1 MVAVAFQPVYWE
13 EYVLVLV
20 VAFAYANALV
30 MVKVFDREDVSVMV
44 VVPHSSED
52 HEPLTA
58 AVTASRSA
66 VRAVNKRILMRDW
79 WWL

>member
-1 MVAVAFQPVYWE
+1 
-13 EYVLVLV
+13 VLVLV
-20 VAFAYANALV
+20 VAFAYANVLV

-52 HEPLTA
+52 HESLA
-58 AVTASRSA
+58 AAITASRSA
-66 VRAVNKRILMRDW
+66 VRAVKKRILITNW